1 MMHIFTTTRNS
12 WLMQGL
18 REALQEDGTDVR
30 LHSVESA
37 GELFCAAGSRLPP
50 DSVLLPVFPDNH
62 PVDCLRSLTL
72 LSEWLR
78 LRHSLLD
85 TGATSVPCILWGH
98 TPLIRSVPPAAGLT
112 VIPWRISPDALRN
125 QVIAGMASRPA
136 SRRRTY
142 APCRMHLTRRE
153 IAILRHTLEGRSL
166 VWMAEETGLDTR
178 TVWMHRRRAM
188 DILGVRRL
196 HDLMRLPPEVLC
208 GRPS

>member
-1 MMHIFTTTRNS
+1 

-37 GELFCAAGSRLPP
+37 GELFCTDGSRLPP

-62 PVDCLRSLTL
+62 PVDCLRSLTF

-78 LRHSLLD
+78 LRHSLLV
-85 TGATSVPCILWGH
+85 TRVPCILWGR

-142 APCRMHLTRRE
+142 APCRMRLTRRE

-166 VWMAEETGLDTR
+166 VWMAEETGLDAR

>member
-1 MMHIFTTTRNS
+1 

-62 PVDCLRSLTL
+62 LVDCLRSLTF

-78 LRHSLLD
+78 LRHSLL
-85 TGATSVPCILWGH
+85 ATNTPCILWGH
-98 TPLIRSVPPAAGLT
+98 TPLIRSVPQAAGLT

-142 APCRMHLTRRE
+142 APCRMRLTRRE

>member
-1 MMHIFTTTRNS
+1 
-12 WLMQGL
+12 
-18 REALQEDGTDVR
+18 EDGTEVR
-30 LHSVESA
+30 VYSVESA
-37 GELFCAAGSRLPP
+37 GELFCTAGSRLPP

-62 PVDCLRSLTL
+62 PVDCLRSLTF

-85 TGATSVPCILWGH
+85 TGATSVPCILWGR

-142 APCRMHLTRRE
+142 APCRMRLTRRE

>member
-1 MMHIFTTTRNS
+1 MRHIFTTTRNS

-18 REALQEDGTDVR
+18 REALQEDGTEVR
-30 LHSVESA
+30 VYSVESA
-37 GELFCAAGSRLPP
+37 GELLCAAGSRLPP

-62 PVDCLRSLTL
+62 PVDCLRSLTF

-78 LRHSLLD
+78 LRHSLLV
-85 TGATSVPCILWGH
+85 TRVPCILWGR

-142 APCRMHLTRRE
+142 APCRMRLTRRE

-166 VWMAEETGLDTR
+166 VWMAEETGLDAR

>member
-1 MMHIFTTTRNS
+1 MRHIFTTTRNS

-18 REALQEDGTDVR
+18 REALQEDGTEVR

-62 PVDCLRSLTL
+62 PVDCLRSLTF

-78 LRHSLLD
+78 LRHSLLV
-85 TGATSVPCILWGH
+85 TRAPCILWGR

>member
-1 MMHIFTTTRNS
+1 MRHIFTTTRNS

-62 PVDCLRSLTL
+62 PVDCLRSLTF

-85 TGATSVPCILWGH
+85 TGATSVPCILWGR

-112 VIPWRISPDALRN
+112 VIPWRISPDALRSR
-125 QVIAGMASRPA
+125 VIAGMASRPA

-178 TVWMHRRRAM
+178 TVWMHRRR
-188 DILGVRRL
+188 
-196 HDLMRLPPEVLC
+196 
-208 GRPS
+208 